1 MDPAY
6 MDKKIVDLSEDE
18 LIMLGFVGDDV
29 HPEVVDMVKTV
40 RASPQHLSSITCSML
55 DCVKHRYSDQPSQDA
70 SMTPDPFKLQRP
82 SSPDSKDYTVVP
94 PALISKYQSTFYYT
108 GTSTDPPPLIWRSDL
123 QPHPPNLKPIFGKS
137 PQRQSTASP
146 EEVAAQIVKS
156 ITSKERGVK
165 YSAIM
170 PVRFSIVAIECG
182 EEGEGEKEGYLGPVV
197 VWIAVRPDTT
207 DAVALRDATPDILD
221 ILAEAQITVV
231 VIGWYE
237 GSVERMVD
245 CK

>member
-29 HPEVVDMVKTV
+29 HPEVVDMVKTT
-40 RASPQHLSSITCSML
+40 ASNADTQSNLHKTLLRRHPYTTLQIT
-55 DCVKHRYSDQPSQDA
+55 
-70 SMTPDPFKLQRP
+70 P
-82 SSPDSKDYTVVP
+82 SSLPPSYPNTSRHSIIPVYPPTHLRSSGVP
-94 PALISKYQSTFYYT
+94 TTLPILT
-108 GTSTDPPPLIWRSDL
+108 
-123 QPHPPNLKPIFGKS
+123 QPHPPKAHFWKIPSKTIHSVSRTRLNTVWG
-137 PQRQSTASP
+137 
-146 EEVAAQIVKS
+146 EVAPKIVQLIKG
-156 ITSKERGVK
+156 RGIK
-165 YSAIM
+165 YSAM
-170 PVRFSIVAIECG
+170 MLVRFSIFECG
-182 EEGEGEKEGYLGPVV
+182 EEGEAEKEDYLGPVV
-197 VWIAVRPDTT
+197 VWIAVRPDTA